1 MKALSIPRWAISF
14 ADLAL
19 LLLAFF
25 VLLHAGNARDVA
37 AGARA
42 AFSAE
47 PLPRPLFQEEA
58 AALFEPGEARLR
70 PGTYARLVGIGRAA
84 AVGCRSLVVESEG
97 RDIAARRFDGWE
109 LAAAR
114 SAALARALSAGG
126 LSEDRVEIVL
136 SRASRNTGLRAQRL
150 TIRHG
155 T

>member
-1 MKALSIPRWAISF
+1 MNAQRIPRWAISC

-25 VLLHAGNARDVA
+25 VLLHAGSARDVA

-47 PLPRPLFQEEA
+47 PIPRPLLREPA

-70 PGTYARLVGIGRAA
+70 PFAHARLLRIGRDAA
-84 AVGCRSLVVESEG
+84 AGGRPLVVESEG
-97 RDIAARRFDGWE
+97 RDPSARRFDGWE

-114 SAALARALSAGG
+114 AAALARALSEGG
-126 LSEDRVEIVL
+126 LTEDRVEIVL
-136 SRASRNTGLRAQRL
+136 PRRNEDNELKAQRL
-150 TIRHG
+150 TVRRG
-155 T
+155 N